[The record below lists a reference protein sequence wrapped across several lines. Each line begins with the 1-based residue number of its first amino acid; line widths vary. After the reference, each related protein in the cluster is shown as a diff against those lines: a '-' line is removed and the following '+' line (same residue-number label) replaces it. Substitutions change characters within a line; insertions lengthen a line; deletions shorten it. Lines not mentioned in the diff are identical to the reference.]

1 MVVAMGCYVLE
12 TDVTTLSVRL
22 CAFAQLT
29 QHPAGFHLIFRPEVK
44 AEIPPKGI
52 VKTVKECRATNGK
65 SVLGSPQNSE
75 KIVR

>member
-65 SVLGSPQNSE
+65 SVFKRLKGKCRLRP
-75 KIVR
+75 

>member
-12 TDVTTLSVRL
+12 TDVTTLLVRL

-52 VKTVKECRATNGK
+52 VKA
-65 SVLGSPQNSE
+65 LLQ
-75 KIVR
+75 IVGGDKLIIPFC